1 MECEMGYTE
10 RLGRRQLREK
20 MNSHKKFEG
29 KLKKILKT
37 AFTVQNTRFSW
48 LCKSPESR
56 QIHPPKHFKTKVLK
70 NFLSV
75 FHNWKS
81 YSRES
86 HERSRENL
94 CVPLATGP
102 STREQ
107 VTKIDPRAH
116 DCAMRHDLPA
126 TELPK

>member
-1 MECEMGYTE
+1 MGYTE
-10 RLGRRQLREK
+10 HLERRQLREK

-37 AFTVQNTRFSW
+37 AFTVQNTRFLR

-70 NFLSV
+70 NFLSI
-75 FHNWKS
+75 FRDWKS
-81 YSRES
+81 YSQGSRELGC
-86 HERSRENL
+86 ENL

-107 VTKIDPRAH
+107 VAKTNP
-116 DCAMRHDLPA
+116 
-126 TELPK
+126 

>member
-1 MECEMGYTE
+1 MGYTE

-37 AFTVQNTRFSW
+37 AFTVQNTRFSR

-75 FHNWKS
+75 FRDWKS

-86 HERSRENL
+86 GKLSRENL
-94 CVPLATGP
+94 CVPLTTRP
-102 STREQ
+102 SISEQ
-107 VTKIDPRAH
+107 VAKIDP
-116 DCAMRHDLPA
+116 
-126 TELPK
+126 